1 MKILV
6 KIAFIVTIF
15 SVSSIESIHPHYS
28 FRCLENG
35 EIDLFGLHNESKIT
49 IVDKCTN
56 ETLKADKFNVLAI
69 PRRCLNT
76 SQENTTT
83 VNIKVFD
90 PTISHIKYPWPV
102 PLLPTRSYEG
112 GPGIQYFT
120 INCKHISDDGVSK
133 TAVRVFQ
140 NKIYDVLPE
149 NYMEVGSVEMRFK
162 AVNDINFPDINTIYV
177 GDEFFM
183 YIKYKGSQTY
193 SVVPKKCIAFKGT
206 IISAGENQ
214 VELWDWSKSP
224 NKCTRA
230 KELLESFSIASPT
243 VIYAKMYGFRFADSN
258 FITIQCEVGVYPDQ
272 QKLLCSDDA
281 MNAAS
286 KSVDS
291 SRRRREIDDIK
302 IKTKFAFAKL
312 HVFDNKDIYLME
324 NKSGK
329 KAGNT
334 GLWIII
340 CVCVCLSIE
349 SI

>member
-1 MKILV
+1 MP
-6 KIAFIVTIF
+6 TER
-15 SVSSIESIHPHYS
+15 VSACPWGWGIGGCFKEAW
-28 FRCLENG
+28 CLENG

-76 SQENTTT
+76 SQ
-83 VNIKVFD
+83 
-90 PTISHIKYPWPV
+90 
-102 PLLPTRSYEG
+102 
-112 GPGIQYFT
+112 
-120 INCKHISDDGVSK
+120 
-133 TAVRVFQ
+133 
-140 NKIYDVLPE
+140 

-162 AVNDINFPDINTIYV
+162 AVNDINAPDINTIYV

-214 VELWDWSKSP
+214 VELWDWRKSP

-329 KAGNT
+329 KAVQPDIFELKKNIWILDHSSLHRLQT
-334 GLWIII
+334 ASKKSYKPLHYYIHLLQIII
-340 CVCVCLSIE
+340 FC
-349 SI
+349 